1 MVLQLRWGQR
11 HMLFL
16 RLSSP
21 VSPLQVDHPSNDA
34 ASFQDVSSYRRQNTT
49 QPVAADPAPTSL
61 RKSQRF
67 FRAATAAAAQGG
79 VVLQWGDS
87 TIRLLRGAGVREVF
101 FLFHDP
107 SARPHAPKSTPDGAQ
122 EGLSSS
128 QEPRD
133 PVEVFKQ
140 LAQED
145 RQEQLQQ
152 QLPFVAVP
160 RQEMHRLSFF
170 LPESAEKMLPL
181 AMVVRLDS
189 GWTKFQAPPHAAFS
203 LTAMRDFLSS
213 YRTVPTHAFYFV
225 GALAPLLRTETL
237 SSSVEGGE
245 TVRALVA
252 SNFSRLVLEQTNYD
266 ALVFLYANWCGHCRR
281 FQTSLL
287 KLAQRFRR
295 VSSIAFFKLDV
306 SRNDVP
312 VPGLRVERVP
322 HVVFFTRDP
331 EQQPKGSVPLS
342 ASKAVEA
349 SRNAAAAAGA
359 AAEESGNLDDN
370 TWHVGEGLKRKKIFT
385 FSHSEPDVLKYGEA
399 FLLEHAACKTIDL
412 NAGVDCETNHSEDL

>member
-1 MVLQLRWGQR
+1 
-11 HMLFL
+11 MLFL

-213 YRTVPTHAFYFV
+213 YRT
-225 GALAPLLRTETL
+225 
-237 SSSVEGGE
+237 
-245 TVRALVA
+245 
-252 SNFSRLVLEQTNYD
+252 
-266 ALVFLYANWCGHCRR
+266 
-281 FQTSLL
+281 
-287 KLAQRFRR
+287 
-295 VSSIAFFKLDV
+295 
-306 SRNDVP
+306 DVP